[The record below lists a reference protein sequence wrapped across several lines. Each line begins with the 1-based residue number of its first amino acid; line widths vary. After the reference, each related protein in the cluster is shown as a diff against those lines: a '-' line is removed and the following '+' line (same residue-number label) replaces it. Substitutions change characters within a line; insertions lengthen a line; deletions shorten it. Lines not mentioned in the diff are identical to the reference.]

1 MSVEQNKATIR
12 RVVEEVFNQKKTS
25 VVPELI
31 APGYVYHSPM
41 GIDFKGPAGFA
52 QFVGMMHSAF
62 PDLQMAVDDIFGE
75 GDRLAARLS
84 MRGTFT
90 GDLGAMKATGKKF
103 NQPFA
108 FFYRFEGGK
117 ELEAVEFGDQLDFYR
132 QLGIAPPGP

>member
-12 RVVEEVFNQKKTS
+12 RVVEDVFNKKNLA

-31 APGYVYHSPM
+31 ATGYVYRSPM
-41 GIDFKGPAGFA
+41 GIDFKGPTGFA

-90 GDLGAMKATGKKF
+90 GNLGPVPPTGKKL
-103 NQPFA
+103 NMPFA

-132 QLGIAPPGP
+132 QLGIAPPGQ

>member
-12 RVVEEVFNQKKTS
+12 RVVEEVFNKRNMS
-25 VVPELI
+25 VIPELI
-31 APGYVYHSPM
+31 APGYVYRSPM

-62 PDLQMAVDDIFGE
+62 PDLHMAVDDMFGDGE
-75 GDRLAARLS
+75 KLAARLS

-90 GDLGAMKATGKKF
+90 GDLGPMKATGKKF

-117 ELEAVEFGDQLDFYR
+117 ELEAVEYGDMLSFY
-132 QLGIAPPGP
+132 QQMGVKPPGW